1 MTNGKPT
8 GRFVLLTA
16 MAVAVAAPDI
26 VMAQGQAD
34 NPNIPVQN
42 RRQPDYRPLNL
53 RAGSFFIAPQMSVEG
68 IYDSN
73 VFARNENEDSDIYT
87 VLRPAIGARSDWS
100 RHALNVGAALEAGLY
115 SDFSDNNYID
125 LDANLGGRVDITRN
139 DVITPTLSVS
149 RGHEGRDDPESDRVG
164 RNDDI
169 TQFWEYLLGASY
181 RHDFNRFYGIVRG
194 DVTRISYEEA
204 GDVSNADRD
213 RYRYR
218 TGIRFGYKPVARFDG
233 YIDAAYRWVRYD
245 TSTDNNDNEAYILRA
260 GVGVDI
266 TSILFGDLYVGYES
280 VDYDADDRDDA
291 STPIVGG
298 ELTWNVTPLTSIIFD
313 SQVDIRETRVRQDG
327 EQASGRL
334 RADFALNVWHELL
347 RNLLVNGFVQYVRDD
362 FEGIDRTDDTYRLGT
377 RLRYL
382 VNRNFSLDGGYTFVT
397 RDSDVADREYD
408 KHVIRVGITAA
419 L

>member
-1 MTNGKPT
+1 
-8 GRFVLLTA
+8 
-16 MAVAVAAPDI
+16 
-26 VMAQGQAD
+26 
-34 NPNIPVQN
+34 
-42 RRQPDYRPLNL
+42 
-53 RAGSFFIAPQMSVEG
+53 
-68 IYDSN
+68 
-73 VFARNENEDSDIYT
+73 
-87 VLRPAIGARSDWS
+87 
-100 RHALNVGAALEAGLY
+100 
-115 SDFSDNNYID
+115 
-125 LDANLGGRVDITRN
+125 
-139 DVITPTLSVS
+139 
-149 RGHEGRDDPESDRVG
+149 
-164 RNDDI
+164 
-169 TQFWEYLLGASY
+169 
-181 RHDFNRFYGIVRG
+181 
-194 DVTRISYEEA
+194 
-204 GDVSNADRD
+204 
-213 RYRYR
+213 
-218 TGIRFGYKPVARFDG
+218 
-233 YIDAAYRWVRYD
+233 VRYD